1 MLLALFINY
10 FILYIRFFIV
20 AKILLRERTIELED
34 FLYIS
39 VTGVVLAAFRANAI
53 ALRFTVGAPPT
64 DSSVIVYVFVVPIML
79 FYFYALKSRP
89 LKKAISL
96 TIITTILITALFDN
110 ALYWYGVAYWHNHDM
125 ILSSLSYF
133 SFFIAVHF
141 LPPILIAFAVEFAT
155 RKFRANLSR
164 SSAQQNIIMIVC
176 ALAAI
181 FTFVSRIWD
190 RGAGFN
196 HAIDSIVIMNALTIL
211 PFVAAAFIYSS
222 LVNQRHASQKE
233 QDELQNLKYYT
244 KTLEQQYD
252 STQKF
257 KHDYRNILAS
267 INIFIVEENWEGLRQ
282 YYSNEIQSASQSII
296 RDHFLLEA
304 LRKIKVPEVR
314 GLISTKIITAQNI
327 SPDIEITFEAPDDI
341 DDIFT
346 SPITLIRMLGIILDN
361 AIDELTA
368 LNEGRLAIACF
379 MDKKGLTIIV
389 ENTCR
394 DDIPNLQ
401 SLKTPGFSTKENHQG
416 VGLSILDELQMSN
429 PNIML
434 STIVGNNT
442 FAQKLTISKT
452 QVWRNK
458 TNDTYSN
465 LRR

>member
-1 MLLALFINY
+1 MLLALFTNY
-10 FILYIRFFIV
+10 LILYVRFFIV
-20 AKILLRERTIELED
+20 AKIMLRERTIELED
-34 FLYIS
+34 FLYVF

-53 ALRFTVGAPPT
+53 ALRITVGAPPA
-64 DSSVIVYVFVVPIML
+64 DASGIVYLFVIPIVL

-89 LKKAISL
+89 LRKAISL
-96 TIITTILITALFDN
+96 TLITTVLITALFDN
-110 ALYWYGVAYWHNHDM
+110 ILYWNGIAYWHNHDM
-125 ILSSLSYF
+125 ILSSLSSF

-141 LPPILIAFAVEFAT
+141 LPPILIAFLLELVAG
-155 RKFRANLSR
+155 KFRSKISR
-164 SSAQQNIIMIVC
+164 SSNWQNIILIVSVFVT
-176 ALAAI
+176 I
-181 FTFVSRIWD
+181 FTFVSRAWD
-190 RGAGFN
+190 RGTGFN
-196 HAIDSIVIMNALTIL
+196 HEIDSIVFMNALTIF
-211 PFVAAAFIYSS
+211 PFVAAAFIYSR
-222 LVNQRHASQKE
+222 LVDQRHASQKE
-233 QDELQNLKYYT
+233 QDELQNLKYYM

-257 KHDYRNILAS
+257 KHDYQNILAS
-267 INIFIVEENWEGLRQ
+267 INIFIAEENWEGLRQ
-282 YYSNEIQSASQSII
+282 YYSNEIQPASQSII
-296 RDHFLLEA
+296 RNHFLLEA
-304 LRKIKVPEVR
+304 LRKIKVPEIR

-327 SPDIEITFEAPDDI
+327 SPDVEITFEAPDDI

-361 AIDELTA
+361 AIDELAA
-368 LNEGRLAIACF
+368 LNKGRLAIACF

-401 SLKTPGFSTKENHQG
+401 SLKTAGFSTKENHQG
-416 VGLSILDELQMSN
+416 VGLSILDEIQMSN

-458 TNDTYSN
+458 TNDTYNN